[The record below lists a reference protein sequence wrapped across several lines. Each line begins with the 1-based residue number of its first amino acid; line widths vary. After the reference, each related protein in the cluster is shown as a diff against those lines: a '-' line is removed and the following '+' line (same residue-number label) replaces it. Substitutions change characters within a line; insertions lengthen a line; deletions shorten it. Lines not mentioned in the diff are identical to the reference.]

1 MTPETERTCH
11 YFWAFVRNYNLDDQR
26 ITTLI
31 REGVSGVF
39 GEDEVVLAAQ
49 QQGVDDHPDKEFYNL
64 NIDAGAMWARRLIDR
79 MMAAEDPDARYAESA
94 AESESQD
101 VGSATRVEAT
111 EADAERLG
119 VAPRVGHGRW
129 ALRAGAGP
137 RRPRRR
143 LRRAHDRDRAARAAH
158 ARIRPAPTSTS
169 PCAIDDLPD
178 IRSYS
183 LVGERPVD
191 GAYRVA
197 VKEVEE
203 SRGGSL
209 FVRALERD
217 ADVEVSEP
225 RSHFE
230 LQYGRPEYLLVAG
243 GIGITPLYGMAHAL
257 ERHGRPF
264 RVLYAARTPEQMPFV
279 DELSELLGD
288 RLERFV
294 SSEGRRLDLDREIE
308 RLHPDGELYLCGPL
322 RLRDAAQ
329 HAWQAAGRRPDRLQF
344 ETFASGGRFA
354 PEAFTVPGPRPRRRD
369 RRCARTAR
377 CSTRSRTRAWR

>member
-1 MTPETERTCH
+1 
-11 YFWAFVRNYNLDDQR
+11 
-26 ITTLI
+26 
-31 REGVSGVF
+31 
-39 GEDEVVLAAQ
+39 
-49 QQGVDDHPDKEFYNL
+49 
-64 NIDAGAMWARRLIDR
+64 
-79 MMAAEDPDARYAESA
+79 MAAGHFAPARVR
-94 AESESQD
+94 D
-101 VGSATRVEAT
+101 VV
-111 EADAERLG
+111 D
-119 VAPRVGHGRW
+119 VASDVRMIEIEPEG
-129 ALRAGAGP
+129 GA
-137 RRPRRR
+137 RPYPTG
-143 LRRAHDRDRAARAAH
+143 AHLDISV
-158 ARIRPAPTSTS
+158 RI
-169 PCAIDDLPD
+169 DELPD

-209 FVRALERD
+209 FVRALERESSL
-217 ADVEVSEP
+217 EVSEP

-264 RVLYAARTPEQMPFV
+264 RLLYASRTREQMAFA
-279 DELSELLGD
+279 DELEGLLGD

-294 SSEGRRLDLDREIE
+294 SSEGRRLDLASEIE
-308 RLHPDGELYLCGPL
+308 RLHPDGELYLCGPV

-354 PEAFTVPGPRPRRRD
+354 PEAFTVRVLEHDREITVRRNRTLLDALKDEGVELMWDCLRGECGLCAARVLEVEGELDHRDVFLNEDEQRAGDTIITCVSRAVGGSLTLDTGFRPEHGREGAAQRIE
-369 RRCARTAR
+369 
-377 CSTRSRTRAWR
+377 TR

>member
-1 MTPETERTCH
+1 
-11 YFWAFVRNYNLDDQR
+11 
-26 ITTLI
+26 
-31 REGVSGVF
+31 
-39 GEDEVVLAAQ
+39 
-49 QQGVDDHPDKEFYNL
+49 
-64 NIDAGAMWARRLIDR
+64 
-79 MMAAEDPDARYAESA
+79 MA
-94 AESESQD
+94 
-101 VGSATRVEAT
+101 
-111 EADAERLG
+111 
-119 VAPRVGHGRW
+119 VGHFAPARVRDVRDVASDVRMIEVEPEG
-129 ALRAGAGP
+129 GAQPYPTG
-137 RRPRRR
+137 
-143 LRRAHDRDRAARAAH
+143 AHLDIAVE
-158 ARIRPAPTSTS
+158 
-169 PCAIDDLPD
+169 IDELPD

-197 VKEVEE
+197 VKAVED

-209 FVRALERD
+209 FVRALEPQ
-217 ADVEVSEP
+217 ASVEVSEP

-264 RVLYAARTPEQMPFV
+264 RLLYAARTPEQMPFV
-279 DELSELLGD
+279 DELEGLLGD

-294 SSEGRRLDLDREIE
+294 SSEGRRLHVDAEIE

-329 HAWQAAGRRPDRLQF
+329 HAWKAAERRRDRLQF

-354 PEAFTVPGPRPRRRD
+354 PEEFTVRVLDHHGEITVRQNRTLLDALKDEGVEMMWDCLRGECGLCAAKVLEVEGELDHRDVFLSEEQQREGDTIITCVSRAVGGGLALDTGFRPEEASDGAAQRIE
-369 RRCARTAR
+369 
-377 CSTRSRTRAWR
+377 TR